1 MRKLLALGAVVLSV
15 VLVQAC
21 SRAEAKPKPRSVRDV
36 AVTEMVGTV
45 DTLKL
50 RATWQASTVPGTPAG
65 SITYPVTWVRRGATL
80 RSVTKTGLADTLV
93 VVRALQGSAD
103 TVTFNVRAL
112 YTVNGNL
119 SNWST
124 LTTITLN
131 PDLRFPAIPVI
142 VTVDTL

>member
-1 MRKLLALGAVVLSV
+1 MRKFLALCAVVLSV

-21 SRAEAKPKPRSVRDV
+21 SKAEAKPRAIRNV
-36 AVTEMVGTV
+36 AVTEMAGTV

-50 RATWQASTVPGTPAG
+50 RATWQASTVPGTPSGA
-65 SITYPVTWVRRGATL
+65 ITYPVTWVRSGVTL

-93 VVRALQGSAD
+93 VVRAPQGSAD
-103 TVTFNVRAL
+103 TVVFSVRAL

-119 SNWST
+119 SNWAT
-124 LTTITLN
+124 FTKITLN